1 MQIFPF
7 YFYIRGKLTFERV
20 PEFEDNESNL
30 TNSIETELYPFCVFK
45 GRTCIEEINF
55 VGATA
60 NIACLY
66 TISRYILHDKIDPF
80 FIEHSVCFICL
91 LETNIGGFK

>member
-7 YFYIRGKLTFERV
+7 YSYSRGKLIFERV

-30 TNSIETELYPFCVFK
+30 TSYIDTPLYPFCILK
-45 GRTCIEEINF
+45 GRTCIEEMNF
-55 VGATA
+55 VGATS

-66 TISRYILHDKIDPF
+66 TISRYILHDKLDPF
-80 FIEHSVCFICL
+80 FSEHLVCFICL
-91 LETNIGGFK
+91 LETNIAGFK